1 MITPSFGLTATERVL
16 PRLALDFTTASLD
29 SRITF
34 TRSGNTATV
43 TNADSSIT
51 IVNADL
57 PRFDFANGVCKG
69 LLIEEART
77 NSLLNSILN
86 NAVAGSPGTA
96 PTSWTNNQ
104 VTGSLSAIESASY
117 SSGYKLTFSC
127 TNNRRTIF
135 QFATSPANTS
145 LTFSVTCEVISGT
158 NVVSDLITATLFPAG
173 SAIAG
178 YTVNGVARASNFA
191 VPTGVNVI
199 SLTVTIA
206 ALAGTTAFSLGV
218 GVLSNATGVVKFSN
232 PQVEAGAFPTSYIP
246 TVATTVTR
254 NADVA
259 TMTGTN
265 FSSWFNASEGA
276 FVASF
281 DTYSPTTQKYIGA
294 VSAGGTIA
302 NSFLFTILS
311 GSTDNYVLSGGVQ
324 QARLLTGTIAA
335 NTLAKLGFRYAN
347 ANFAIAANGGGLQTQ
362 LSGSLPVGMD
372 RLNIGSSAGNG
383 VQLNGHMAKLFWYS
397 KLTNA
402 ELVAFTK

>member
-1 MITPSFGLTATERVL
+1 MITPSYGLTATERVL
-16 PRLALDFTTASLD
+16 PRLALDWTTGLSQPGVNVVRAGVATFVGSDGLIQ
-29 SRITF
+29 SATANTQRIDWST
-34 TRSGNTATV
+34 NT
-43 TNADSSIT
+43 
-51 IVNADL
+51 
-57 PRFDFANGVCKG
+57 PG
-69 LLIEEART
+69 LLIEELRK
-77 NSLLNSILN
+77 NFLLWSEALN
-86 NAVAGSPGTA
+86 NAVWILDNSGGTNPVVTANQAISPDGTLTA
-96 PTSWTNNQ
+96 DRIQLNRG
-104 VTGSLSAIESASY
+104 TGSFSRIQQGSTTV
-117 SSGYKLTFSC
+117 SSVH
-127 TNNRRTIF
+127 
-135 QFATSPANTS
+135 
-145 LTFSVTCEVISGT
+145 TFSVWMKLYSGT
-158 NVVSDLITATLFPAG
+158 TPANVGIRIDS
-173 SAIAG
+173 
-178 YTVNGVARASNFA
+178 
-191 VPTGVNVI
+191 TGVNCV
-199 SLTVTIA
+199 VTDA
-206 ALAGTTAFSLGV
+206 WQRFSVTSATANTAPNGQILLFSTLG
-218 GVLSNATGVVKFSN
+218 SDATADIVVWGA
-232 PQVEAGAFPTSYIP
+232 QLEAGAFSTSYIP
-246 TVATTVTR
+246 TSNIAVTR

-347 ANFAIAANGGGLQTQ
+347 ADFAIAANGGGLQTQ